1 MRDLYRVLLK
11 ECWLKLKR
19 RQLRATFWTPLG
31 WFQLSLPETM
41 TFEDYI
47 NVESDLATALRIY
60 HVARQKSCASQ
71 FSSEPF
77 YGFSTV
83 LVVVLIV
90 VVVVVNV
97 VVVVFVVAA
106 AVPAAIIFITS
117 AQYRSGLF
125 NFLLEKR

>member
-11 ECWLKLKR
+11 EYWLKLQR
-19 RQLRATFWTPLG
+19 CQLRATFWTPLG

-71 FSSEPF
+71 FSSESF

-83 LVVVLIV
+83 VIV
-90 VVVVVNV
+90 VVVV
-97 VVVVFVVAA
+97 
-106 AVPAAIIFITS
+106 AIIFIAS
-117 AQYRSGLF
+117 AQYRSSLF